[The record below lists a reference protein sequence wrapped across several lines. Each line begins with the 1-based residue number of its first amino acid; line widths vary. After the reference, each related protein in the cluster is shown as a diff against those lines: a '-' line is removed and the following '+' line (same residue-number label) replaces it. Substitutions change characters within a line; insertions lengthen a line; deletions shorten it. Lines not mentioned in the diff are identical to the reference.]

1 VQFNVYVCVPEA
13 VGVTAREPDAGCEPL
28 HAPLA
33 VQFVPEFDDQVS
45 VAL

>member
-1 VQFNVYVCVPEA
+1 LPEA
-13 VGVTAREPDAGCEPL
+13 VGVTVREPDAGSDPL